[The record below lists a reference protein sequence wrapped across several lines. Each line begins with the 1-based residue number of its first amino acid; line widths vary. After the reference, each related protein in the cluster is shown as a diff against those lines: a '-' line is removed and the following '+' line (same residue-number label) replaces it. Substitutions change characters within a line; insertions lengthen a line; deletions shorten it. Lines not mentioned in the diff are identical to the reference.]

1 MGETDAETIRRT
13 AALARLAL
21 GEDELARLAPQFARI
36 LEAFQHLARAPA
48 PPAEDEA
55 APSARARADEPAP
68 SLAREALLSQAP
80 AAEDGFYLVP
90 KTVESPR
97 AGGGER

>member
-21 GEDELARLAPQFARI
+21 GEDELTRLAPQFARI

-48 PPAEDEA
+48 PAAEDQIA
-55 APSARARADEPAP
+55 DAPPRARADEPAP

-90 KTVESPR
+90 KTVEAPK
-97 AGGGER
+97 GDER